1 MSIIDKNR
9 LRRGLAMVLGLVITS
24 SASLLIQAQ
33 SDGELPSITG
43 ATGSVT
49 FDKVKVT
56 FSEPVDPASGGVAG
70 NYALSD
76 LTISG
81 ATVGEA
87 PNDHIV
93 TLNTS
98 DQGEGSIHTLTVNNV
113 KDLDGNT
120 IAADSSREFSTLVW
134 QEGAVLHKFW
144 SDLTPNNIE
153 ALQADPRFPDAPTM
167 VTLEPMWE
175 YGPDGSNESGSS
187 YGNMLVGWFVPPKDG
202 LYIFFTNS
210 DDPSDLFLSTDDDPA
225 NKLLIARE
233 SGWSNARSWVSVGG
247 GSNVD
252 DKRSDGFFD
261 SEWPTYDIEL
271 EGGKR
276 YYLESIHTEGGGGDS
291 VAATVVGSLDP
302 DPADGDAPTLTGS
315 LIGTY
320 VDPNNASIT
329 VSKHPAS
336 RDVTEG
342 TGTVLSIAASGT
354 SAYGPN
360 VLAWKWQQAAAGSSD
375 FTDIEGETEETYET
389 PVLATA
395 DNGIQYRVVFTVPS
409 LEVISEV
416 ATISVVADTTPAKVS
431 TVAAKSTNALVVR
444 FDEGVDATSGS
455 VAGNY
460 SLSDGVSVT
469 SASANGSNTVL
480 LDTSDLVPS
489 SEYTLAVTNVKDLYG
504 NAIDNASYTFIVE
517 IVTYG
522 EIIQSDGPIA
532 YYRFNEESG
541 QVATNYGSLGTDADG
556 LWMSGNG
563 PDDSVEV
570 DLVNEEG
577 PSPTNGFLGF
587 GLDNRAASFNGDLDA
602 LWVDAQGQWLDNLD
616 SFTLEYWVKPTN
628 REGGGWNRVGIVGQN
643 DAVEYGFI
651 NGDTIQ
657 IWTPGGGALNTP
669 YEFQDDE
676 WHHIATIADGNQIH
690 NYFDGELVGSAGTK
704 TSNYGSANYNVH
716 IGGGGVYDGSGN
728 HFEGA
733 LDEVAIFDKAIPAD
747 RVKEHYTAGIEGGTK
762 APSEGGGGGGG
773 DGGGDG
779 GAATLVASSDAALSA
794 PEVVDFGALDGS
806 ASFEFHFT
814 AIKAGASTAIAGNN
828 AFAIKL
834 DQWNEQ
840 GLFGTTQFGVADNLF
855 EGSNVESVF
864 DVPVHV
870 VITSD
875 ADAGESLL
883 YIDGALAGDWAGNI
897 ALSGDTKVMGAR
909 LEQETDHMGEGSV
922 MHAWATY
929 SGTLTA
935 AEISSKFEALP
946 DLSTGGGGGDGGV
959 EATFH
964 AIDQAYV
971 TTEDSDLWALSN
983 LIQGPGVGFNA
994 SAPYEKIIGGADGNW
1009 VTDAPGGYPAD
1020 YIEVA
1025 GAPVIDLDLGAD
1037 VALGEISIWGYDDGN
1052 ANGVSEVSLRFATDA
1067 EGFAG
1072 YGQSITYNPT
1082 FTLTQGI
1089 ATERQSSL
1097 FSETVTARYVEV
1109 TVVDNFYL
1117 APGDGS
1123 EGGKA
1128 GGDRV
1133 GLGEIALQSNVS
1145 DTAGGG
1151 GAAISSVTL
1160 SDGAIVIE
1168 YTGTLK
1174 TSSTVNGDYS
1184 DVAGASSPYSVA
1196 ADQEQSFFMAD

>member
-1 MSIIDKNR
+1 
-9 LRRGLAMVLGLVITS
+9 
-24 SASLLIQAQ
+24 
-33 SDGELPSITG
+33 
-43 ATGSVT
+43 
-49 FDKVKVT
+49 
-56 FSEPVDPASGGVAG
+56 
-70 NYALSD
+70 
-76 LTISG
+76 
-81 ATVGEA
+81 
-87 PNDHIV
+87 
-93 TLNTS
+93 
-98 DQGEGSIHTLTVNNV
+98 
-113 KDLDGNT
+113 
-120 IAADSSREFSTLVW
+120 
-134 QEGAVLHKFW
+134 
-144 SDLTPNNIE
+144 
-153 ALQADPRFPDAPTM
+153 
-167 VTLEPMWE
+167 
-175 YGPDGSNESGSS
+175 
-187 YGNMLVGWFVPPKDG
+187 
-202 LYIFFTNS
+202 
-210 DDPSDLFLSTDDDPA
+210 
-225 NKLLIARE
+225 
-233 SGWSNARSWVSVGG
+233 
-247 GSNVD
+247 
-252 DKRSDGFFD
+252 
-261 SEWPTYDIEL
+261 
-271 EGGKR
+271 
-276 YYLESIHTEGGGGDS
+276 
-291 VAATVVGSLDP
+291 
-302 DPADGDAPTLTGS
+302 
-315 LIGTY
+315 
-320 VDPNNASIT
+320 
-329 VSKHPAS
+329 
-336 RDVTEG
+336 
-342 TGTVLSIAASGT
+342 
-354 SAYGPN
+354 
-360 VLAWKWQQAAAGSSD
+360 
-375 FTDIEGETEETYET
+375 
-389 PVLATA
+389 
-395 DNGIQYRVVFTVPS
+395 
-409 LEVISEV
+409 
-416 ATISVVADTTPAKVS
+416 
-431 TVAAKSTNALVVR
+431 
-444 FDEGVDATSGS
+444 
-455 VAGNY
+455 
-460 SLSDGVSVT
+460 
-469 SASANGSNTVL
+469 
-480 LDTSDLVPS
+480 
-489 SEYTLAVTNVKDLYG
+489 
-504 NAIDNASYTFIVE
+504 
-517 IVTYG
+517 
-522 EIIQSDGPIA
+522 
-532 YYRFNEESG
+532 
-541 QVATNYGSLGTDADG
+541 
-556 LWMSGNG
+556 
-563 PDDSVEV
+563 
-570 DLVNEEG
+570 
-577 PSPTNGFLGF
+577 
-587 GLDNRAASFNGDLDA
+587 
-602 LWVDAQGQWLDNLD
+602 
-616 SFTLEYWVKPTN
+616 
-628 REGGGWNRVGIVGQN
+628 
-643 DAVEYGFI
+643 
-651 NGDTIQ
+651 
-657 IWTPGGGALNTP
+657 
-669 YEFQDDE
+669 
-676 WHHIATIADGNQIH
+676 
-690 NYFDGELVGSAGTK
+690 
-704 TSNYGSANYNVH
+704 
-716 IGGGGVYDGSGN
+716 
-728 HFEGA
+728 
-733 LDEVAIFDKAIPAD
+733 
-747 RVKEHYTAGIEGGTK
+747 
-762 APSEGGGGGGG
+762 
-773 DGGGDG
+773 
-779 GAATLVASSDAALSA
+779 
-794 PEVVDFGALDGS
+794 VVDFGALDGS

-929 SGTLTA
+929 SGILTA

-946 DLSTGGGGGDGGV
+946 DVSTGGGGDGGGGGTAGAVMSLAGVPDTGSGLDGRYWQAGVKSIDNLQDKGGEKDIGLSIINGTHPTGVFKATGLTYSGGNDLTPVREWLQGDGDSYVGGDGNMDDGVLSFTGYIRIDNPGEMDIRSESDDGSVIWIAGTKVVDNDGGHGAPGPTPDGSYNFETAGLYPVEIAWYNGDWTNDAGDHGGANLNVLADGNPIPGEILYSAADVSATAIAASSLTEETGDAGLVGAYWTTEPKGMEFGEDGQGPIFQVTPGDDHGLALMETDPQGSFISTGVSYTGNDLTPILEWLADDSGSFVGTEGNLDDGMVQLKGFINIAESGFHDFRSASDDGSVVWIGNQKVVDNDGGHGAPGPNPDGTAFFAVPGLYPIEVAWFNGDWTNDAGDHGGANIDLTMNGDSLADIIFQPVGGIPSGGGV